1 LTDLH
6 DTLRLPAEG
15 GERAKEADDETT
27 RALDALAD
35 LGLALVRQ
43 HIELWRRVVR
53 LEGNDGSGDELA
65 RHRGRAI

>member
-15 GERAKEADDETT
+15 GERAKEADETT
-27 RALDALAD
+27 LALDALTD